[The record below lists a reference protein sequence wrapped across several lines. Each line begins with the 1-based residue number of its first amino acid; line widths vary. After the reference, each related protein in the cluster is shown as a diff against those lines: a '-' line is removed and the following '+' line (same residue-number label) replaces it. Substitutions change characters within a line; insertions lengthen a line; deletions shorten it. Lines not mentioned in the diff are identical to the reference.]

1 MGDSLSHDRVNR
13 MRASYHRLSHF
24 FVLLVI
30 VSLATIPGWFAQAD
44 VVEDSPIQTN
54 LKPTGSTTDTEAVLR
69 EGEAMNY
76 NGYSAAEKQLM
87 EHGSKYQFQAEV
99 SRLMGLIVN
108 SLYSNREVFIRELLS
123 NASDALDKIRFISL
137 TDPSALETKSE
148 LEIRVQADGDNHLL
162 HIIDTG
168 VGMTKEDMINNLG
181 TIAKSGTSEFMKK
194 AENGDTSSLIGQFGV
209 GFYSAFLVADRV
221 TVTSKHNDDK
231 QHIWTSDS
239 NGEFVVGEDPEG
251 DTLGRGT
258 RITLHLKSEAGRYAD
273 PSVIKSLC
281 ERYSEFMNFPI
292 YVQTSHEEEREIAK
306 EPDTFEEGE
315 EEADDWDNV
324 ETITETVWEWELV
337 NDVKP
342 LWTRDSSEISDEDY
356 IKFFKDAL
364 ARNSEA
370 EDPYSWVHFKAE
382 GDLEFNALLY
392 LPREV
397 PHNMFDSARANDNR
411 GVRLYVRRVYIT
423 DEFDTVIPK
432 WLSFIK
438 GIVDS
443 STLPLNVSR
452 EILQQDHTMGLM
464 QKKLIRKAIAMIQKL
479 AIDKPEEYMDFYND
493 FRVNLKLGV
502 LEDRSNQERLAKL
515 LRFQSSKS
523 GKDFISLEEYV
534 ERMKEGQEKI
544 YYLAGE
550 NRAQLSK
557 SPLLEKLVAQD
568 YEVLYFT
575 DSIDEYW
582 SQTFNTFDS
591 HKLVNIGK
599 DVDLDLG
606 DDAEEETFDEEE
618 FQPLVDFCKS
628 NLKPKVNK
636 VVLSKRLTT
645 TPSALISTAYS
656 YSANME
662 RIQRAQALGAGL
674 DPFMT
679 AKRVLEINPT
689 HPLVQKIRDLVVENP
704 DNQVAVDMAQLLY
717 DTAALHSGFALDD
730 PSIFAQSI
738 HRMMSI
744 GLDRSDRLSE
754 TLGTE
759 QADAEEEEAD
769 EVEHDEL

>member
-1 MGDSLSHDRVNR
+1 
-13 MRASYHRLSHF
+13 
-24 FVLLVI
+24 
-30 VSLATIPGWFAQAD
+30 
-44 VVEDSPIQTN
+44 
-54 LKPTGSTTDTEAVLR
+54 
-69 EGEAMNY
+69 
-76 NGYSAAEKQLM
+76 M
-87 EHGSKYQFQAEV
+87 ESGSKYQFQAEV

-108 SLYSNREVFIRELLS
+108 SLYSNKEVFIRELLS
-123 NASDALDKIRFISL
+123 NASDALDKIRFHAL
-137 TDPSALETKSE
+137 TDPSVLETKPE
-148 LEIRVQADGDNHLL
+148 LEIRVQPDLENGLL

-181 TIAKSGTSEFMKK
+181 TIAKSGTSEFMKQ
-194 AENGDTSSLIGQFGV
+194 AEGGDTSSLIGQFGV

-221 TVTSKHNDDK
+221 TVTSKHNNDK

-258 RITLHLKSEAGRYAD
+258 RITLYLKKDAGQYAD
-273 PSVIKSLC
+273 HDIIKKMC

-292 YVQTSHEEEREIAK
+292 YVHTKHEVEREIVA
-306 EPDTFEEGE
+306 EPDADFEEGE
-315 EEADDWDNV
+315 EAADDWDNV
-324 ETITETVWEWELV
+324 ETVTEDVWEWELV

-342 LWTRDSSEISDEDY
+342 LWTRDSSEITDEEY

-364 ARNSEA
+364 ARNSDS

-397 PHNMFDSARANDNR
+397 PHNMFDSARAHENR

-423 DEFDTVIPK
+423 DEFDSVIPK

-443 STLPLNVSR
+443 SSLPLNVSR
-452 EILQQDHTMGLM
+452 EILQQDRSMGLM

-479 AIDKPEEYMDFYND
+479 AIDKPEDYMEFYD
-493 FRVNLKLGV
+493 DYRVNLKLGV

-534 ERMKEGQEKI
+534 ERMKEGQDKI

-550 NRAQLSK
+550 SRAQLSK
-557 SPLLEKLVAQD
+557 SPLLEKLVAKD
-568 YEVLYFT
+568 YEVLFFT

-582 SQTFNTFDS
+582 SQSYNTFDT
-591 HKLVNIGK
+591 HKMVNIGK

-606 DDAEEETFDEEE
+606 DETEEETFDEEE

-679 AKRVLEINPT
+679 SKRVLEINPT
-689 HPLVQKIRDLVVENP
+689 HPLVTKIRDLVVENP
-704 DNQVAVDMAQLLY
+704 DNQVATDMAQLLY

-730 PSIFAQSI
+730 PSVFAQSI
-738 HRMMSI
+738 HRMMTF
-744 GLDRSDRLSE
+744 GLDRADSLSE
-754 TLGTE
+754 TLQQE
-759 QADAEEEEAD
+759 VVEAE

>member
-54 LKPTGSTTDTEAVLR
+54 LKPTGSATDTEAVLR